1 MNIEQGV
8 FLIYTEAFEED
19 IFHDFADDLNQS
31 GIPTMVASRPDPGP
45 QACLEWLMPTT
56 IVAGISAGF
65 LSEMGKD
72 LYQHLKVKLSNLTI
86 ETMRKPK
93 IEPFL
98 IGTKGKVFD
107 NNPYSNAFSI
117 YSDAT
122 DGNKFKLLIPKYSL
136 DADYNK
142 IVFAY
147 LDFLQNYNQ
156 GAISALDIGYDVS
169 KNGYSSIVLVHFNES
184 TNRIEW
190 LSPIPSYVREQ

>member
-1 MNIEQGV
+1 
-8 FLIYTEAFEED
+8 
-19 IFHDFADDLNQS
+19 
-31 GIPTMVASRPDPGP
+31 
-45 QACLEWLMPTT
+45 
-56 IVAGISAGF
+56 
-65 LSEMGKD
+65 

>member
-45 QACLEWLMPTT
+45 QACLEWLMSTT

-98 IGTKGKVFD
+98 IGTKCKVFD